1 MTGPIIMTNSKP
13 AILLVQPH
21 LGFLRRVLEPDFTVW
36 ALWDGPPVEAVT
48 VIRALVVAGEFPI
61 DKALAERLPN
71 LGLIACLTAGYDGVD
86 LDWAS
91 SRGLKVSHS
100 PGVNVEDVADHAM
113 GLVLAAWRRIAEG
126 DRVVRAGL
134 WRPNEK
140 MVTPSLGG
148 RRFGIVGLGAIGE
161 AVARRA
167 EAFGL
172 AVTWW
177 GPRDKPQAP
186 WPRAKDVAALA
197 RSNDILVVAARAT
210 EDNRGLISS
219 EVLEAL
225 GPEGLLVN
233 VSRGQVV
240 DEDALIAALR
250 SGALGMAALDVFIE
264 EPTPASRWADVPN
277 VVLTP
282 HTAGATATAVPKMAA
297 LTRDNLLRFFAD
309 EPLVTPV
316 AEVARRE

>member
-1 MTGPIIMTNSKP
+1 MTNSKP

-61 DKALAERLPN
+61 NKALAESLPN

-86 LDWAS
+86 LEWAA

-148 RRFGIVGLGAIGE
+148 RRLGIVGLGAIGA
-161 AVARRA
+161 AVAKRA
-167 EAFGL
+167 ETFGL
-172 AVTWW
+172 TVTWW
-177 GPRDKPQAP
+177 GPRDKPEAP

-210 EDNRGLISS
+210 EDNRGLISA

-240 DEDALIAALR
+240 DEDALITALR
-250 SGALGMAALDVFIE
+250 SGALGMAALDVFVE

-316 AEVARRE
+316 AEMARRE